1 MVNVREVGPPRTSA
15 RHPALVRAFWT
26 FPESVHL
33 LPDEDRRRAGPA
45 AVPRVGRARCRGPR
59 RPDGSRGRRDA
70 GGGARL
76 VASEAYPLSSPARR
90 VSSCTSSRRR
100 PGPSARPRE
109 ARRGQEANR
118 APDRGRPPHYWLRAI
133 GVDPA
138 WQGRGVGTELIRPV
152 LDRADHERRGAYLLT
167 ATPGNVTWY
176 EGLGFSTVALFDPP
190 PAGRRCGR
198 CGASRSADRSWGPR
212 RDSRRP

>member
-1 MVNVREVGPPRTSA
+1 M
-15 RHPALVRAFWT
+15 RAFWT

-33 LPDEDRRRAGPA
+33 LPDEDRRRRVLPRYLASDALDA
-45 AVPRVGRARCRGPR
+45 ADHGVLMGAEVDGTLVGAAAWLP
-59 RPDGSRGRRDA
+59 P
-70 GGGARL
+70 
-76 VASEAYPLSSPARR
+76 EAYPLSLARQVR
-90 VSSCTSSRRR
+90 QLLHVL
-100 PGPSARPRE
+100 PVAPWAIGAARE

-118 APDRGRPPHYWLRAI
+118 APHRARPPHYWLRAV

-176 EGLGFSTVALFDPP
+176 EGLGFSTVAAFRPT
-190 PAGRRCGR
+190 
-198 CGASRSADRSWGPR
+198 PR
-212 RDSRRP
+212 WPQVWAMWREPTG